1 MKSWIEI
8 PGDSADS
15 RRVLAHKLGAF
26 VARLF
31 LFGSVFLL
39 HPGERCAYE
48 TDRTPAL
55 LEGTPS
61 EVAPQPA
68 ADAPSAVDNVLPT
81 F

>member
-48 TDRTPAL
+48 NDRTPAL
-55 LEGTPS
+55 LEDVPS
-61 EVAPQPA
+61 GAASQPA
-68 ADAPSAVDNVLPT
+68 AQAPSSLDDLPPT